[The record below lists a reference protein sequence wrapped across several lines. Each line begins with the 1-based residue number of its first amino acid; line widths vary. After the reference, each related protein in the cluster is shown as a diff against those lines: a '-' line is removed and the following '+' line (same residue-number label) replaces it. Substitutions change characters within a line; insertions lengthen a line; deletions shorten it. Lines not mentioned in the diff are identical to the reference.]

1 MSLDPIRINIST
13 AKIRKKLG
21 SSEGGILK
29 KPTSA
34 WKKIVKKHI
43 STKSPGALAG
53 VAWDAFSTTAIATVG
68 ARANDTAAQNKIN
81 NVMSVVDR
89 GGANLINA
97 SATGANIIPGL
108 GGAAIG
114 FILEL
119 INQSVQALQNNI
131 EWKVDNIVNEFRSTI
146 QLESLG
152 LTSSDL
158 NR

>member
-13 AKIRKKLG
+13 AKISKKLG
-21 SSEGGILK
+21 SKQNRVLK

-34 WKKIVKKHI
+34 WKKIVKKYVA
-43 STKSPGALAG
+43 TKSPAALAG
-53 VAWDAFSTTAIATVG
+53 VAWDAFATTAISTVG
-68 ARANDTAAQNKIN
+68 ARANDTAAQNRVN
-81 NVMSVVDR
+81 NVMSVANR
-89 GGANLINA
+89 GAKLIN
-97 SATGANIIPGL
+97 STATGANVAGL
-108 GGAAIG
+108 PGAAVG
-114 FILEL
+114 FILEM

>member
-21 SSEGGILK
+21 SSEGGLLK

-34 WKKIVKKHI
+34 WKKIVRKHI
-43 STKSPGALAG
+43 STKSPGALAA
-53 VAWDAFSTTAIATVG
+53 VAWDAFSTTTIATVG

-81 NVMSVVDR
+81 NAMSVVDR
-89 GGANLINA
+89 GAKLINA

-108 GGAAIG
+108 GGAAVG

>member
-1 MSLDPIRINIST
+1 MPLDPIRINIST

-21 SSEGGILK
+21 NKQNNILK

-34 WKKIVKKHI
+34 WKKIVGKYVA
-43 STKSPGALAG
+43 TKSPGALAG
-53 VAWDAFSTTAIATVG
+53 VAWDAFATTTIATVG

-89 GGANLINA
+89 GAKLIN
-97 SATGANIIPGL
+97 STATGANIAGL
-108 GGAAIG
+108 PGAAVG
-114 FILEL
+114 FILEM
-119 INQSVQALQNNI
+119 ISQSVQTLQNNI

>member
-1 MSLDPIRINIST
+1 MALDPIRINIST

-21 SSEGGILK
+21 SSQGGVLK

-34 WKKIVKKHI
+34 WKKIVGKYVA
-43 STKSPGALAG
+43 TKSPGALAA
-53 VAWDAFSTTAIATVG
+53 VAWDAVATTAIATVG

-89 GGANLINA
+89 GSNLINA
-97 SATGANIIPGL
+97 MATGANLGAGL
-108 GGAAIG
+108 PGAAVG
-114 FILEL
+114 FILEM

>member
-1 MSLDPIRINIST
+1 MALDPIRINIST

-21 SSEGGILK
+21 NQKTEILK

-34 WKKIVKKHI
+34 WKKIVGKYVA
-43 STKSPGALAG
+43 TKSPGALAG
-53 VAWDAFSTTAIATVG
+53 VAWNAFSTAAITTVG

-81 NVMSVVDR
+81 NVMTVVNR
-89 GGANLINA
+89 GANLIN
-97 SATGANIIPGL
+97 STATGANVAGL
-108 GGAAIG
+108 PGAAVG
-114 FILEL
+114 FILEM

-131 EWKVDNIVNEFRSTI
+131 EWKVDSIVNEFRSTI

>member
-21 SSEGGILK
+21 SSQGGVLK
-29 KPTSA
+29 KPTTT
-34 WKKIVKKHI
+34 WGKIVAKYVA
-43 STKSPGALAG
+43 TKSPGALAA
-53 VAWDAFSTTAIATVG
+53 VAWDAVATTAIATVG

-81 NVMSVVDR
+81 NVMTVVNR
-89 GGANLINA
+89 GANLIN
-97 SATGANIIPGL
+97 STATGANIAGFP
-108 GGAAIG
+108 GAAVG
-114 FILEL
+114 FILEM

>member
-1 MSLDPIRINIST
+1 MALDPIRINIST

-21 SSEGGILK
+21 NQK
-29 KPTSA
+29 TSA
-34 WKKIVKKHI
+34 WNKIVKKYVA
-43 STKSPGALAG
+43 TKSPGALAA
-53 VAWDAFSTTAIATVG
+53 VAWDAFSTTTIATVG

-81 NVMSVVDR
+81 NVMTVVDR
-89 GGANLINA
+89 GAKLIN
-97 SATGANIIPGL
+97 STATGANIAGFP
-108 GGAAIG
+108 GAAVG
-114 FILEL
+114 FILEM